1 MIRNWLGNHAGYWP
15 PSEMNKLGSDK
26 TVLLVCRGLDE
37 IHLLRRLQPQPGCR
51 YIVAS
56 DDLRVHLEMK
66 TCSWVAEVCY
76 LEQMESFYA
85 VAPEVI
91 QYLELINLWLESLGN
106 EPKGI
111 PKELLFWIRHCEGG
125 KTTQRLQ
132 DLLLLIRSYEY
143 LIDTYNI
150 NDIIILSHPQ
160 TEWEDDILI
169 KVGQYKGI
177 ETRIIGDFNFSIIKA
192 RLLSLLKILA
202 REPYYISTILLDK
215 LWEHFR
221 SHKPVISAKEIV
233 MQMCI
238 PHDKFVEEHIL
249 VMKALKNRGYD
260 PVALLWRAS
269 KAAVKFQQAG
279 LWAEKLET
287 FVPMPSIWEAP
298 YRVWLTWRQ
307 ARRRRDEFLAHPG
320 LKYRNIALGPLLWPS
335 VRAFFWEELAQRYR
349 LRQAA
354 KHYFCSHF
362 PRAIRLWGGEILA
375 EGVIVSKSLNGK
387 QRPLTF
393 LWFGASVEDPYY
405 QLSSTDLFLAA
416 GDNEKEYLEKL
427 GVPSR
432 RIVTVGSSRYDHL
445 AAFRKKYSPSQSR
458 AYLNIPQNFQNYILF
473 DSNEDSRG
481 YLTIQE
487 QSLVTNALGNF
498 AREHPSVALMIK
510 PHPVHRPGWLEAL
523 IDYFSLPNVF
533 MVDKNMLPYHAL
545 NAADLLITKLST
557 IALEAMLFKR
567 PVISILLDGEER
579 FRIYGDAVER
589 VNSLE
594 ALTATLRMLVRD
606 AARRADWVEN
616 QLRNQEKY
624 LKNYFGNNI
633 AESAQLGAAALDNFL
648 TTNISSQRVDA

>member
-1 MIRNWLGNHAGYWP
+1 
-15 PSEMNKLGSDK
+15 
-26 TVLLVCRGLDE
+26 
-37 IHLLRRLQPQPGCR
+37 
-51 YIVAS
+51 
-56 DDLRVHLEMK
+56 
-66 TCSWVAEVCY
+66 
-76 LEQMESFYA
+76 
-85 VAPEVI
+85 
-91 QYLELINLWLESLGN
+91 
-106 EPKGI
+106 
-111 PKELLFWIRHCEGG
+111 
-125 KTTQRLQ
+125 
-132 DLLLLIRSYEY
+132 
-143 LIDTYNI
+143 
-150 NDIIILSHPQ
+150 
-160 TEWEDDILI
+160 
-169 KVGQYKGI
+169 
-177 ETRIIGDFNFSIIKA
+177 
-192 RLLSLLKILA
+192 
-202 REPYYISTILLDK
+202 
-215 LWEHFR
+215 
-221 SHKPVISAKEIV
+221 
-233 MQMCI
+233 
-238 PHDKFVEEHIL
+238 VEEHIL

-269 KAAVKFQQAG
+269 KAAVKFQKEG

-287 FVPMPSIWEAP
+287 FVPMPSIWEAS

-320 LKYRNIALGPLLWPS
+320 LQYRTIALGPLLWPS

-354 KHYFCSHF
+354 KHYFCSHS

-375 EGVIVSKSLNGK
+375 EGIIVSKSLNGK

-427 GVPSR
+427 GVPAK

-445 AAFRKKYSPSQSR
+445 AAFRREYSPSQSR
-458 AYLNIPQNFQNYILF
+458 ACLNIPQDFQHYILF

-498 AREHPSVALMIK
+498 AREHPSAALMIK

-545 NAADLLITKLST
+545 NAADVLITKLST

-594 ALTATLRMLVRD
+594 ALTATLTMLVSD
-606 AARRADWVEN
+606 AGRRADWVEN

-624 LKNYFGNNI
+624 LKNYFGKNI
-633 AESAQLGAAALDNFL
+633 AESAKLGAAALDNFL
-648 TTNISSQRVDA
+648 TNNVSSQRVNA